1 MADAT
6 SPAERLPSPS
16 RDERLRSPGAIL
28 AAVGFAMFIAA
39 DDLTVVSTMLRPMI
53 NDVGLVL
60 PDGIDDASWI
70 VNVYLLA
77 FIAVMPIAGRVSDL
91 VGRRRV
97 LTVAY
102 LAFAVGSV
110 VIAAT
115 SSYPVLLVGRVL
127 TALGGGAMVPVAL
140 AVVADAYP
148 VARRVRALGVLAA
161 IETLGWVWGP
171 LYGAALVRFAS
182 WRWQFW
188 LNLPLVAIGL
198 VWLWWALG
206 SDDRSDDRRP
216 APPERIDLVGT
227 TLLTVALV
235 GFSLALLGNAEI
247 QSVSG
252 LDELT
257 GGSGPDMRWALIP
270 ATIAAVALVLQQ
282 RGRPDPLVDPALIA
296 NRSSRAALGANLALG
311 AGLVIAM
318 VDVPLFVNAVEPD
331 VERAAVAAGA
341 ALAAMTGAMAV
352 TSYLGGRWTERV
364 GPRRPTL
371 LGLAIAAI
379 TFVVMGR
386 TWAPGTSTTTLAA
399 GLAVLGAGFGL
410 ITAPTTAA
418 VVDRARVDRR
428 GVAASLVMVVRLL
441 GLSLG
446 LAALTAWGLRRFNAL
461 RSTIELPPITDPGFA
476 AAAAEASARLTAE
489 AIAQTFLAAAA
500 LTALGLVAAVLLD
513 DEPTDPTPTGA
524 TMQHFADDH
533 GHDGTAPIDDP
544 LPAPAHRR
552 RLPFWA
558 LVALGA
564 LGIGLVATLLLVG
577 VLWQRLQ
584 QTEEDLARV
593 EAGSALFAAQVTG
606 FQQQLVDL
614 EPLVSDGVET
624 AIAELEEFKTS
635 TISFEVPI
643 DETIPIRTDVRLERT
658 ISFPV
663 DETINISETI
673 DTTIEIDTGLGFE
686 VPVDVSVPVDVDV
699 PIQLDVEVPIDET
712 VPVEVDIPVQLNV
725 PIEVAIEGTELELL
739 ATSLQEGLRSL
750 DEVLAGLGG

>member
-1 MADAT
+1 MAETAAPPTAGDPVR
-6 SPAERLPSPS
+6 SPA
-16 RDERLRSPGAIL
+16 AVL

-77 FIAVMPIAGRVSDL
+77 FIAVMPIAGRVSDV

-188 LNLPLVAIGL
+188 LNLPLVVVGL

-206 SDDRSDDRRP
+206 RDQPSTDTSTSHRD
-216 APPERIDLVGT
+216 RIDLVGT

-257 GGSGPDMRWALIP
+257 GGSGPDLRWALIP
-270 ATIAAVALVLQQ
+270 AVGAAVALVVQQ
-282 RGRPDPLVDPALIA
+282 RRRTDPLIDPSLVED
-296 NRSSRAALGANLALG
+296 RSSRAALFANLALG

-331 VERAAVAAGA
+331 IERAAVAAGA
-341 ALAAMTGAMAV
+341 ALAAMTGAMAL

-371 LGLAIAAI
+371 LGLALATA
-379 TFVVMGR
+379 TFVLMGR
-386 TWAPGTSTTTLAA
+386 TWAPDTSTPTLAL

-410 ITAPTTAA
+410 VTAPTTAA
-418 VVDRARVDRR
+418 VVDRARSDRR

-476 AAAAEASARLTAE
+476 AAAADASARLTAE
-489 AIAQTFLAAAA
+489 AIAQTFLAAAV
-500 LTALGLVAAVLLD
+500 LTALGLLAAVFLD
-513 DEPTDPTPTGA
+513 DEPTDPLPTGA
-524 TMQHFADDH
+524 TMQHFADHDDRPENTMPD
-533 GHDGTAPIDDP
+533 GHTVVSSREGRGMPGWVMA
-544 LPAPAHRR
+544 
-552 RLPFWA
+552 
-558 LVALGA
+558 VLGL
-564 LGIGLVATLLLVG
+564 LGVGLVVTLVMVG
-577 VLWQRLQ
+577 VLWQQLQ

-606 FQQQLVDL
+606 FQQQLVEL
-614 EPLVSDGVET
+614 EPLVGEGVEA

-635 TISFEVPI
+635 TISFQVPI

-663 DETINISETI
+663 DETITISETI
-673 DTTIEIDTGLGFE
+673 NTTIEIDTGLGFA

-712 VPVEVDIPVQLNV
+712 VPVEVDIPVQLDV
-725 PIEVAIEGTELELL
+725 PIEVAIEGTELEVL
-739 ATSLQEGLRSL
+739 ASSLQEGLRAL